1 MKQSEQDIVDLGEVI
16 ASSEV
21 EEKEEEKEE
30 PSNYAL
36 DEYLSLLSKVA
47 PMLGEVISPASDIKE
62 AQEGSAR
69 IMKGEILG
77 VPQMIAGL
85 ASILV
90 PGSQYIRKGGKFI
103 EDKLKGYHA
112 TPEENISLIKEKGFN
127 PTGRRSPD
135 ADIGVHVALD
145 PKITDMVIG
154 GKVTGKNYK
163 VLPLNINKNTKAL
176 EVNDINS
183 FRIPTNWN
191 KAFDGIKTNKEL
203 KKDFKKA
210 IDEAEDFRRKEEA
223 SLKIQGGYY
232 PSSETDFWSS
242 NYGKVYWLQKLRE
255 LGNKHNFDSFI
266 YNNKHEI
273 GTSDANDSLM
283 LLYPN
288 QVDEI
293 LEEGKQKVSKVID
306 DKLKNLNT
314 EEAITSYVIA
324 PDKINRTDLV
334 NKINK
339 DKNIQK
345 KTDEFLNKQGFK
357 EEDTIPIY
365 RVITSN
371 KPNEIIKDEK
381 LISGSLDM
389 KQHLNVFDEFKD
401 KAQYTNVIRY
411 DVPKKNIKVAME
423 AHKKDIKEK
432 SNKIIKELGYG
443 QNPISGKTIKDI
455 QSEIMGGTKYVD
467 KVENPAK
474 RAKELIEKQGEVI
487 VDVSNVP
494 KKTITSRDAKNF
506 LSNQGEV
513 DLIKEGKIKT
523 YDDYINYIISSQGAM
538 YGGNRQL
545 GQLAREA
552 LRGNPGASKK
562 LKEIYKDILIEQA
575 DELTDFYNLP
585 RLSIKKQGGMV
596 MRSDNYNTQRAI

>member
-1 MKQSEQDIVDLGEVI
+1 MKQSEQDIVDLDEVI
-16 ASSEV
+16 TSSEV
-21 EEKEEEKEE
+21 EEEEEEKEE
-30 PSNYAL
+30 SSNYAM
-36 DEYLSLLSKVA
+36 DEYLSLLRKAA

-62 AQEGSAR
+62 YQEGIKQTLS
-69 IMKGEILG
+69 GNLLG
-77 VPQMIAGL
+77 LPRAAAGL
-85 ASILV
+85 AGIFI
-90 PGSQYIRKGGKFI
+90 PGSKYIREGG
-103 EDKLKGYHA
+103 
-112 TPEENISLIKEKGFN
+112 
-127 PTGRRSPD
+127 
-135 ADIGVHVALD
+135 
-145 PKITDMVIG
+145 
-154 GKVTGKNYK
+154 
-163 VLPLNINKNTKAL
+163 
-176 EVNDINS
+176 
-183 FRIPTNWN
+183 
-191 KAFDGIKTNKEL
+191 
-203 KKDFKKA
+203 
-210 IDEAEDFRRKEEA
+210 
-223 SLKIQGGYY
+223 
-232 PSSETDFWSS
+232 
-242 NYGKVYWLQKLRE
+242 
-255 LGNKHNFDSFI
+255 
-266 YNNKHEI
+266 
-273 GTSDANDSLM
+273 
-283 LLYPN
+283 
-288 QVDEI
+288 
-293 LEEGKQKVSKVID
+293 QKVSKIID
-306 DKLKNLNT
+306 DKLKDLNT

-324 PDKINRTDLV
+324 PDKIDRTQLV

-345 KTDEFLNKQGFK
+345 KTDEFLNKKGFK

-523 YDDYINYIISSQGAM
+523 YDDYINYIISSQGVM

-552 LRGNPGASKK
+552 LRGKPGASKK
-562 LKEIYKDILIEQA
+562 LEEIYKDILIEQA

-596 MRSDNYNTQRAI
+596 MRSDNYNIQRAI

>member
-381 LISGSLDM
+381 LISGSLNM

-423 AHKKDIKEK
+423 AHKKDIKED
-432 SNKIIKELGYG
+432 SNKIIKQLGYG
-443 QNPISGKTIKDI
+443 QNPVSSKTIKDI

-552 LRGNPGASKK
+552 LRGNPRASKK

>member
-1 MKQSEQDIVDLGEVI
+1 MKQSEQDIVDLDEVI
-16 ASSEV
+16 TSSEV
-21 EEKEEEKEE
+21 EEEEEEKEE
-30 PSNYAL
+30 SSNYAM
-36 DEYLSLLSKVA
+36 DEYLSLLRKAA
-47 PMLGEVISPASDIKE
+47 PILGEVISPASDIKE
-62 AQEGSAR
+62 YQEGIKQISS
-69 IMKGEILG
+69 GNLLG
-77 VPQMIAGL
+77 LPRAAAGL
-85 ASILV
+85 AGVFI
-90 PGSQYIRKGGKFI
+90 PGSKYIREGG
-103 EDKLKGYHA
+103 
-112 TPEENISLIKEKGFN
+112 
-127 PTGRRSPD
+127 
-135 ADIGVHVALD
+135 
-145 PKITDMVIG
+145 
-154 GKVTGKNYK
+154 
-163 VLPLNINKNTKAL
+163 
-176 EVNDINS
+176 
-183 FRIPTNWN
+183 
-191 KAFDGIKTNKEL
+191 
-203 KKDFKKA
+203 
-210 IDEAEDFRRKEEA
+210 
-223 SLKIQGGYY
+223 
-232 PSSETDFWSS
+232 
-242 NYGKVYWLQKLRE
+242 
-255 LGNKHNFDSFI
+255 
-266 YNNKHEI
+266 
-273 GTSDANDSLM
+273 
-283 LLYPN
+283 
-288 QVDEI
+288 
-293 LEEGKQKVSKVID
+293 QKVGKIID
-306 DKLKNLNT
+306 DKLKDLNT

-324 PDKINRTDLV
+324 PDKIDRTQLV

-345 KTDEFLNKQGFK
+345 KTDEFLNKKGFK
-357 EEDTIPIY
+357 KENTIPIY
-365 RVITSN
+365 RIITSN

-381 LISGSLDM
+381 LISGSLNI

-443 QNPISGKTIKDI
+443 QNPVSGKTIKDM
-455 QSEIMGGTKYVD
+455 QNQIMGGTKYVD

-552 LRGNPGASKK
+552 LRGKPGASKK
-562 LKEIYKDILIEQA
+562 LEEIYKDILIEQA